1 MSFNNLTAKMKALK
15 VARRELNSEAVDKYL
30 LKSGVSEYEEQPK
43 YLAVTKRLYRPYDKL
58 FSPKKN
64 TYVKPVQTLVTIKLT
79 LSQLKQLV

>member
-1 MSFNNLTAKMKALK
+1 MSFNNLTAKIKALK

-58 FSPKKN
+58 FSPKN
-64 TYVKPVQTLVTIKLT
+64 TYVKPVQTLATIKLT
-79 LSQLKQLV
+79 LSQLKQSV

>member
-30 LKSGVSEYEEQPK
+30 LKSGISEYEEQPK

-58 FSPKKN
+58 FTPKS
-64 TYVKPVQTLVTIKLT
+64 THVKPVQTLATTKLT
-79 LSQLKQLV
+79 MSELKKLV

>member
-1 MSFNNLTAKMKALK
+1 MSVNNLTAKMKALR

-58 FSPKKN
+58 FSPEN
-64 TYVKPVQTLVTIKLT
+64 TYVKPV
-79 LSQLKQLV
+79 